1 MGKVLVIRGGAIG
14 DFLLTLPAVK
24 LLRDNLPD
32 AWIEV
37 LGYDAMVELARDAG
51 IVHDGRSIEYAA
63 LARFFTPGAELD
75 EGWVEYFASFD
86 LIVSYLY
93 DPDRFFL
100 NNLLRC
106 GVKEDN
112 ILQGVAKVVSDTE
125 HAAIQ
130 LARAMESIAL
140 FLDRPAVD
148 LDLEPAHGMAA
159 DRFLRDAGAPANFIA
174 LHPGSGSPKKNWPLD
189 NWIELGAA
197 LRDANPDASL
207 LLVSGEAET
216 GNLAPLTSAWKRQ
229 NIPFSHAN
237 SLPLPVLSVLLRRAS
252 LFIGHDS
259 GISHLAAASGPPCL
273 LLFGPTEPG
282 VWAPRNPKVT
292 VLRAPDGNLNHLEAD
307 QVLETALT
315 ASTRSDDNGA

>member
-148 LDLEPAHGMAA
+148 LDVWGENQRGESTCPGHATILLPSRDHGPVRLPEAPGDARNCADALAA
-159 DRFLRDAGAPANFIA
+159 LVDRFADMER
-174 LHPGSGSPKKNWPLD
+174 
-189 NWIELGAA
+189 
-197 LRDANPDASL
+197 
-207 LLVSGEAET
+207 T
-216 GNLAPLTSAWKRQ
+216 
-229 NIPFSHAN
+229 
-237 SLPLPVLSVLLRRAS
+237 
-252 LFIGHDS
+252 
-259 GISHLAAASGPPCL
+259 
-273 LLFGPTEPG
+273 
-282 VWAPRNPKVT
+282 
-292 VLRAPDGNLNHLEAD
+292 DG
-307 QVLETALT
+307 
-315 ASTRSDDNGA
+315 